1 MLKKKKLIILLVF
14 IIISTFMIA
23 GMIFP
28 LKEEEELEQLIEPKE
43 ELWNGIKYNS
53 LSLITK
59 DNKNYLKLNTTN
71 DLPKSLEKQQVVLT
85 IKQKNNKVFFE
96 KIITIPSYEPNE
108 EKEIEIECSKKS
120 LPENYNLHIEI
131 YSPIESG

>member
-1 MLKKKKLIILLVF
+1 MLKKKQLIILLVF

-71 DLPKSLEKQQVVLT
+71 DLPK
-85 IKQKNNKVFFE
+85 
-96 KIITIPSYEPNE
+96 
-108 EKEIEIECSKKS
+108 
-120 LPENYNLHIEI
+120 
-131 YSPIESG
+131 